1 MISSFSLRFLSKQR
15 TFNGPMSIKVF
26 DELKSYLGSPPLLNK
41 LELDEELHLYLAISF
56 IAISLILVSKGA
68 RL

>member
-1 MISSFSLRFLSKQR
+1 
-15 TFNGPMSIKVF
+15 MSIKVF